1 MNLLILNFIGKII
14 GRTKESFNKSLNM
27 FIYKNKKQ
35 NNIYSILSEIL
46 ENYLN
51 MLIKEDKISIAKTIN

>member
-46 ENYLN
+46 EN
-51 MLIKEDKISIAKTIN
+51 

>member
-1 MNLLILNFIGKII
+1 
-14 GRTKESFNKSLNM
+14 M

-51 MLIKEDKISIAKTIN
+51 MFIKKDKISIAKTII